1 MEFEKITDAELV
13 GKGVTGLPDVPGL
26 STADMQAKFDELS
39 KDVIIPKF
47 NTFIDS
53 LNELIK
59 TGIVASD
66 DIRKIR
72 INAEGYLEYSS
83 DGNSFEKPQNERG
96 SRWSEG
102 TAITGENTEPT
113 VFPNSGIEDAL
124 KNDQYLNSQNGNLY
138 SCTLGGTADIAQ
150 LVYSGNI
157 KGDTP
162 NVADDMTVSFEQAST
177 RNNIDSG
184 EKTKTLFG
192 KIKKWFADMTA
203 AAFAQVISSNT
214 DLMAL
219 TTSGYLPDALAV
231 KNQFAEMDNALT
243 VKNITSDFTNT
254 NLISFM
260 ALKYGNEI
268 RIFFVGD
275 TTKDFSLVTTKW
287 KPKFPTEYLC
297 LNYSAWN
304 NAAGYQGV
312 VSRIAKT
319 DGTIAEYKTSEGLL
333 YAYMTPLCF
342 IYYI

>member
-1 MEFEKITDAELV
+1 MAAPEGYNALGKI
-13 GKGVTGLPDVPGL
+13 GL
-26 STADMQAKFDELS
+26 SYKGEYDSNTVYERLDAVYHSGSTYLAL
-39 KDVIIPKF
+39 KDAPA
-47 NTFIDS
+47 
-53 LNELIK
+53 
-59 TGIVASD
+59 GAP
-66 DIRKIR
+66 
-72 INAEGYLEYSS
+72 SS
-83 DGNSFEKPQNERG
+83 DGTNWRYLAKGFPSDIGESEIAFEEAAVREN
-96 SRWSEG
+96 
-102 TAITGENTEPT
+102 IDTGESIKT
-113 VFPNSGIEDAL
+113 V
-124 KNDQYLNSQNGNLY
+124 
-138 SCTLGGTADIAQ
+138 
-150 LVYSGNI
+150 
-157 KGDTP
+157 
-162 NVADDMTVSFEQAST
+162 
-177 RNNIDSG
+177 
-184 EKTKTLFG
+184 FG